1 MHLEMTGTFIK
12 DCMLHTAITSILDIC
27 KKHIDIDVR
36 QLYNMFKDNCLKGVD
51 SMNKIKKLP
60 DTEFEVMKVVWAN
73 EPPITTNMIM
83 EQLGKEKE
91 WKAPTVISLMLRLVE
106 RGFVRTEKNGKERT
120 YFPLVTKK
128 DYLKFETGD
137 FMERFH
143 DNSFTSLVATLYDG
157 KKLKDSDLDELMK
170 WLKEKRD

>member
-1 MHLEMTGTFIK
+1 
-12 DCMLHTAITSILDIC
+12 
-27 KKHIDIDVR
+27 
-36 QLYNMFKDNCLKGVD
+36 
-51 SMNKIKKLP
+51 MNKMKKLP
-60 DTEFEVMKVVWAN
+60 DAEFDIMKVVWAN

-83 EQLGKEKE
+83 EQLGKKKK
-91 WKAPTVISLMLRLVE
+91 WKAPTVLSLLLRLVE

-120 YFPLVTKK
+120 YFPLIGKE

-143 DNSFTSLVATLYDG
+143 GNSFASLVAALYDG
-157 KKLKDSDLDELMK
+157 DKLKDSDLDQLAQ